1 VRAFWIKL
9 LLALT
14 LWIAFVS
21 VGRLAGWI

>member
-21 VGRLAGWI
+21 VGWLAGWI